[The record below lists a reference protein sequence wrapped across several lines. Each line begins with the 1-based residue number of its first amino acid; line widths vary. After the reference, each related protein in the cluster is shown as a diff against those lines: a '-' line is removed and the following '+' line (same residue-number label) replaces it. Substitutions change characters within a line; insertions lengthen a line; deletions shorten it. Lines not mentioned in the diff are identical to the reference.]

1 MGRSAKVV
9 EYGLVDEA
17 MELMFRQGLGPQVTA
32 KLLNRRHRNE
42 LTVPLNYQNV
52 QNWRKSIPGHQ
63 LAVLE
68 KEAAERFYIDP
79 IKEVRAELELVRG
92 DILPLL
98 LDELAE
104 GGDVKDAERLFRM
117 FMAAWD
123 RVAKIEKLIEPR
135 SEMKNQYIQINQQ
148 FNDFMRLFQEIY
160 PRLCEDCRSL
170 FIEASIGE
178 AVIDV
183 TATPIKEVS

>member
-1 MGRSAKVV
+1 MGRAAKIV

-17 MELMFRQGLGPQVTA
+17 MDLMFRQGLGPQVTA
-32 KLLNRRHRNE
+32 KIINRRHRLE
-42 LTVPLNYQNV
+42 LPSLLNYQNV
-52 QNWRKSIPGHQ
+52 QNWRDSIPRHQ
-63 LAVLE
+63 LKALQDE
-68 KEAAERFYIDP
+68 SAQRFYIDP

-98 LDELAE
+98 LEELD

-117 FMAAWD
+117 FMSAWD

-148 FNDFMRLFQEIY
+148 FNDFMRLFQELY
-160 PRLCEDCRSL
+160 PRLCHECQAL
-170 FIEASIGE
+170 FLDASGE

-183 TATPIKEVS
+183 IATPPKEVS

>member
-1 MGRSAKVV
+1 MGRASKVV
-9 EYGLVDEA
+9 EYDLVDET
-17 MELMFRQGLGPQVTA
+17 MDLMFRQGLGPQVTA
-32 KLLNRRHRNE
+32 KLLNRRHLGE
-42 LTVPLNYQNV
+42 FTVDLNYQNI
-52 QNWRKSIPGHQ
+52 QNWRDTIPGHQ

-68 KEAAERFYIDP
+68 KESAQRFYIDP

-98 LDELAE
+98 LDELKD

-160 PRLCEDCRSL
+160 PKLCNECQNL
-170 FIEASIGE
+170 FFDASGE
-178 AVIDV
+178 AIIDV
-183 TATPIKEVS
+183 TPQVKVKQ